1 MENFGNNKIW
11 PTDEGQLYKAILQLR
26 TAGECFSFFRDL
38 CTPEEIRAMK
48 ERWRLAQLLDNEE
61 EGLSYR
67 EISAKTGASIATIGR
82 VARFLK
88 QENYQ
93 GYRVI
98 LDRQKEMKGEKDGK
112 ES

>member
-1 MENFGNNKIW
+1 MDNFGNNKTW
-11 PTDEGQLYKAILQLR
+11 PTDEGQLYKAILQLK
-26 TAGECFSFFRDL
+26 TTGECFSFFRDL

-48 ERWRLAQLLDNEE
+48 ERWRLAQLLDDEKE
-61 EGLSYR
+61 ALSYR

-93 GYRVI
+93 GYRLI
-98 LDRQKEMKGEKDGK
+98 LDRQRGMKEGGNSNEI
-112 ES
+112 